1 MKSYRFISLVIL
13 SFWLASCFKPIT
25 ETPAPAN
32 PVIDSLTIH
41 YSQLNKS
48 IFIAADISDP
58 QGMDDIDSVSFTLS
72 RLASES
78 STTGTPILTGRLS
91 DDGPPEDIICR
102 DAVFS
107 FLIDSAVFGN
117 RNGYYKVDV
126 VAYDADG
133 NESETVSQ
141 RTKVEQ
147 NSAPAIFMLSAPTN
161 FEKGDTLKFR
171 IRATDPQG
179 ADDIVSITYSVR
191 LPNGEYREDVDG
203 SMRWFLRDDGFVD
216 DNGIVIDEHADD
228 GIYTVFQPTN
238 TQSVQQGLFTF
249 YFIAKDVSGARSDT
263 LKAAVTNPGITI
275 TYPNLQETFSVG
287 DTLTIRWNSAY
298 ISSLQLAYTLNASAS
313 DPTFTNIAIVTA
325 SNGLYRWK
333 IPSGLQ
339 SSDCRIKAYDTSKSS
354 RYDISD
360 NSFTIQ

>member
-1 MKSYRFISLVIL
+1 MKSYRFISLVVL
-13 SFWLASCFKPIT
+13 AFGLASCFKPTT
-25 ETPAPAN
+25 ETPASAD
-32 PVIDSLTIH
+32 PVIDSLTVH

-48 IFIAADISDP
+48 IFIAADIYDP
-58 QGMDDIDSVSFTLS
+58 QGIDDIDSVSFTLS
-72 RLASES
+72 RLASEAS
-78 STTGTPILTGRLS
+78 QTGTPILTGCLS

-102 DAVFS
+102 DGLFS
-107 FLIDSAVFGN
+107 FLVDSAIFGN

-126 VAYDADG
+126 IAYDTDG

-141 RTKVEQ
+141 KTKVEQ
-147 NSAPAIFMLSAPTN
+147 NTAPSIFMLSAPTN

-179 ADDIVSITYSVR
+179 PDDIISVSYGIR
-191 LPNGEYREDVDG
+191 RPNGEYSED
-203 SMRWFLRDDGFVD
+203 WTWTLRDDGLWGD
-216 DNGIVIDEHADD
+216 DHADD
-228 GIYTVFQPTN
+228 GIYTVFQPSSA
-238 TQSVQQGLFTF
+238 QSKYQGLFTF
-249 YFIAKDVSGARSDT
+249 YFFAKDAKGALSDT
-263 LKAAVTNPGITI
+263 LKASITNPGVTI
-275 TYPNLQETFSVG
+275 NFPNLQENISIG
-287 DTLTIRWNSAY
+287 DTLTILWESAY

-313 DPTFTNIAIVTA
+313 DPTFTNIAVVTA
-325 SNGLYRWK
+325 TTGIYKWK

>member
-1 MKSYRFISLVIL
+1 VNTNRFISLIIL
-13 SFWLASCFKPIT
+13 SFWLASCFKPTT
-25 ETPAPAN
+25 ETPAPAD

-58 QGMDDIDSVSFTLS
+58 QGIDDIDSVSFTLS

-78 STTGTPILTGRLS
+78 STTGTPILTGYLS

-102 DAVFS
+102 DGIFS
-107 FLIDSAVFGN
+107 FLVDSAVFGN

-141 RTKVEQ
+141 KTKVEQ

-161 FEKGDTLKFR
+161 FEKGEPLKFR

-179 ADDIVSITYSVR
+179 PDDIVSVTYSVR
-191 LPNGEYREDVDG
+191 KPDG
-203 SMRWFLRDDGFVD
+203 IVNSSDLWFLRDDGDF
-216 DNGIVIDEHADD
+216 GDEHADD

-238 TQSVQQGLFTF
+238 TQSELQGLFTF
-249 YFIAKDVSGARSDT
+249 YFVAKDVSGAISDT
-263 LKAAVTNPGITI
+263 LKTSITNPGVTI
-275 TYPNLQETFSVG
+275 TNPNSQETYFIG
-287 DTLTIRWNSAY
+287 DTLMIRWDSAY
-298 ISSLQLAYTLNASAS
+298 ISSVQLSYTLSGSAS
-313 DPTFTNIAIVTA
+313 NPTFTKIAVVTA
-325 SNGLYRWK
+325 STGLYRWK